1 MLQNRGTLRKETRP
15 GYAPGFVGA
24 RKSQVSWC
32 SMHFMDSIFI
42 FGLMLVLFGPKKLP
56 EIARQAGKLMM
67 EFRRA
72 SNDFKLQMEEEL
84 RAAEQAD
91 RQKKIDAENEAQRA
105 IAASTTTTSLPDGS
119 IAQLTPEATAGTAG
133 HEVVPTIQPPSV
145 GEMVPAAPNRYRIER
160 EAETVNPGAQ
170 AESLDHVNPV
180 PPVQS
185 DQISVDE
192 FYGENHSL
200 SANGRLYSEAEAL
213 PVANLN
219 GAAAPAPEPAGLV
232 DTGKLADTAP
242 LAESDQA
249 PIHHG

>member
-1 MLQNRGTLRKETRP
+1 
-15 GYAPGFVGA
+15 
-24 RKSQVSWC
+24 
-32 SMHFMDSIFI
+32 MHFMDSIFI

-105 IAASTTTTSLPDGS
+105 IAASTTTASLPDGS
-119 IAQLTPEATAGTAG
+119 IAQLAPEETAGTAAQ
-133 HEVVPTIQPPSV
+133 EVVPTILPPSV
-145 GEMVPAAPNRYRIER
+145 GEMVPAAPNRYRVER
-160 EAETVNPGAQ
+160 EAETLNPGTPQ
-170 AESLDHVNPV
+170 AETPQPETFDHVIPV

-185 DQISVDE
+185 DQLSADE
-192 FYGENHSL
+192 FYGENRTAP
-200 SANGRLYSEAEAL
+200 ANGRSPIEAEAF
-213 PVANLN
+213 PAASLN
-219 GAAAPAPEPAGLV
+219 GAAASQPEAPGPA
-232 DTGKLADTAP
+232 DTGKSADTAP